1 MIYIA
6 IFLSYKQQLEKLG
19 REIEELKY
27 ENRNLSQNVMD
38 LMPDENN
45 EDPRIHQY
53 NNKGWS
59 THITLHLLIEFF
71 RLKLYLKIMM
81 RKQ

>member
-6 IFLSYKQQLEKLG
+6 IFLSFEQQLEKLG

-38 LMPDENN
+38 LMPDENT
-45 EDPRIHQY
+45 EGTRIHQY

-59 THITLHLLIEFF
+59 SYFILHSL
-71 RLKLYLKIMM
+71 
-81 RKQ
+81 